1 MKNISI
7 IIGDITKFGGT
18 ERAVSNLANLLAQ
31 NYRICIIS
39 IYRPI
44 SSVPQFL
51 IDDRVIIKYL
61 SIRVPDKKYKILIQ
75 YFNIF
80 FFLRRVIKQNG
91 ANFVISTAH
100 AFSFM
105 LPFLVLFLSAKSIAA
120 EHITRDSLPFFSKML
135 QRISYPFLYA
145 VVLLSETARSRYS
158 FCRNTFVIPN
168 SLPFFSEKPAELSSK
183 IILSVGRFSY
193 EKGFD
198 RLVEMASLMRDSF
211 LGWKI
216 MLFGNGALEADLR
229 EQIDEKGLSDYIV
242 VNDVVK
248 DIQKEYLNSSIYLMT
263 SRFEAFPMVLLE
275 AKSCGL
281 PVVAYDC
288 PEGPREIIKNG
299 YDGFLIEDGNAES
312 MVEKLSLLM
321 FNDKLR
327 MEIGLNAR
335 NSVADYRDEEIKD
348 KWNHLLHSI
357 L

>member
-1 MKNISI
+1 MKSISI

-39 IYRPI
+39 VYRPV
-44 SSVPQFL
+44 SKVPQFL

-61 SIRVPDKKYKILIQ
+61 NIKVSDKKHKILIQ

-80 FFLRRVIKQNG
+80 FFLRREIKQNG

-105 LPFLVLFLSAKSIAA
+105 LPLMVLFLKAKSIVA
-120 EHITRDSLPFFSKML
+120 EHITRSSLPLFSRML
-135 QRISYPFLYA
+135 QRVSYPFIHA
-145 VVLLSETARSRYS
+145 VVLLSETARSRYL
-158 FCRNTFVIPN
+158 FCGNTFVIPN
-168 SLPFFSEKPAELSSK
+168 SLPFFSEKPAELNNK
-183 IILSVGRFSY
+183 IILSVGRYSY

-198 RLVEMASLMRDSF
+198 RLVEMADLMKRNF
-211 LGWKI
+211 QGWKI
-216 MLFGNGALEADLR
+216 MLYGSGVLEKELKK
-229 EQIDEKGLSDYIV
+229 QIDEKGLSEIILMNDV
-242 VNDVVK
+242 VND
-248 DIQKEYLNSSIYLMT
+248 IQKVYLQSSIYLMT

-281 PVVAYDC
+281 PVVAYNC
-288 PEGPREIIKNG
+288 PEGPREIVKNG

-312 MVEKLSLLM
+312 MIEKLSLLM

-327 MEIGLNAR
+327 MDIGMNAR
-335 NSVADYRDEEIKD
+335 MSVADYMDEVIKE
-348 KWNHLLHSI
+348 KWKNLLHRIS
-357 L
+357 